1 MKVGFAA
8 PLSLAAVNGGVRTQ
22 VMQTAHHLRLLGVDV
37 EFIHF
42 DQQHF
47 DYDLVHIFSASPET
61 IGIAKQ
67 TVSAGIKLIVSPV
80 FFSNRSTSIISATL
94 KFEKGISSLGSGI
107 RSDFG
112 IKAEICNWANAV
124 LPNTQSELELVR
136 DGLKVD
142 ENKLQLI
149 PNGVESRFINATP
162 DLFQEEFRIKHFI
175 LFVGQAGAPRKNV
188 IQLLKTA
195 KNLDSHVVVIGDFY
209 DNEYSKQC
217 LEIASATENIILI
230 DSLDHQSPLLESA
243 YAACSVFCLPSFY
256 ETPGIAAMEAA
267 LAESK
272 IVITKNGGTKEYFGN
287 HAQYIDPKSTIE
299 IENAINSVIST
310 DINYALKQRIL
321 DNYTWEVVA
330 KKTLQVYK
338 SIS

>member
-80 FFSNRSTSIISATL
+80 FFSNRYTSIISTTL

-162 DLFQEEFRIKHFI
+162 DLFQEEFRIKDFI

-243 YAACSVFCLPSFY
+243 YAACSVFCLPSIY

-287 HAQYIDPKSTIE
+287 HAQYINPKSTIE
-299 IENAINSVIST
+299 IENAIKSVIST
-310 DINYALKQRIL
+310 DINSALKQRIL